1 MTPTEDEIAFDWRR
15 IDGLKMHDTFALG
28 LTRTFQI
35 PREMKRMTV
44 LENLTLVP
52 PGQSGERLWA
62 AWFAPKRVA
71 REEGLVEARAM
82 AWGEFRRKPAPQAL
96 HRIRLG

>member
-1 MTPTEDEIAFDWRR
+1 MTPTDGEITFDGRR
-15 IDGLKMHDTFALG
+15 IDGVKMRDTFALG

-71 REEGLVEARAM
+71 REERRVEDRAM
-82 AWGEFRRKPAPQAL
+82 AWGEFRRKPNPASSSQV
-96 HRIRLG
+96 RLG